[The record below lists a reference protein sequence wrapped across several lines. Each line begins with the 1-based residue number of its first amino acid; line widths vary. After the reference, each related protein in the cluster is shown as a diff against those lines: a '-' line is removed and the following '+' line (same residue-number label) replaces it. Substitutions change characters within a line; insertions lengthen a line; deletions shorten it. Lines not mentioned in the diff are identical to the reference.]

1 MVEEED
7 GEEFVIDIVNDI
19 VQSTLDVIYDKYI
32 QQQTLPY
39 TVDAARDMILQFV
52 EVQYYLILKG
62 KKIDLYV
69 SIILQAIKSDTT
81 KN

>member
-39 TVDAARDMILQFV
+39 TVDAAREMILQFV